1 MILKFILGI
10 ILGWFV
16 ASIGIIALTT
26 IRVGI
31 PLCNTLLSTGEED
44 ENALKLL
51 KKRYYITLLI
61 WIPIIVLI
69 TLLCYIFLGNGFYAY
84 LTILVLMLLI
94 GFSSSG
100 NTESNMQDFYHSL
113 KTQETILMSKKIES
127 DKKYQENIN
136 RIIDQL
142 CSKKV
147 PISDNG
153 IKIQEIMSN
162 SEKVNN
168 ILEGK
173 ENIDVNIF
181 INSKNPYTN
190 KEIKNYDDILEYLN
204 MYKLDLNNIDPLSY
218 EKNKIQ
224 GG

>member
-16 ASIGIIALTT
+16 ASIGIIVLTT

-31 PLCNTLLSTGEED
+31 PLCNTLLKTGEED
-44 ENALKLL
+44 ENALELL
-51 KKRYYITLLI
+51 RKKYYITLLI

-69 TLLCYIFLGNGFYAY
+69 TLLCYEFLGNGFYAY

-94 GFSSSG
+94 GLSSSG
-100 NTESNMQDFYHSL
+100 KTESNIQDFYHSL
-113 KTQETILMSKKIES
+113 KSQETILLSKKIKS

-142 CSKKV
+142 CSKKM
-147 PISDNG
+147 PLSDNA

-162 SEKVNN
+162 SEKLNN

-173 ENIDVNIF
+173 ENIDMNIF